1 MYIYFYFCQTNI
13 DLTNPTG
20 DDFMDYRIAKVN
32 SQEFN
37 AIQKA
42 ENLIKNEIGKDF
54 VLIAYEKT
62 PEH

>member
-1 MYIYFYFCQTNI
+1 
-13 DLTNPTG
+13 
-20 DDFMDYRIAKVN
+20 MDYRIAKVN

-42 ENLIKNEIGKDF
+42 ENLMKNEIGKDF